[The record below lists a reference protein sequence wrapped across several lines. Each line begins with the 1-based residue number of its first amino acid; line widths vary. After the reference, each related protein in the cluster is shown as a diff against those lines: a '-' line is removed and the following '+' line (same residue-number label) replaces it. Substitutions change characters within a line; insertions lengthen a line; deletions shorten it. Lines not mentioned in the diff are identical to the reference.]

1 MFKPKL
7 FKTSFLILNVC
18 IGLSANA
25 QQVVLPEPAYNLVL
39 KAPVSTWDEAL
50 PLGNGLMGGLLWGE
64 NNTIK
69 LSLDRGD
76 LVGLTPL

>member
-25 QQVVLPEPAYNLVL
+25 QQVVLPEPSYNLYL
-39 KAPVSTWDEAL
+39 KTV
-50 PLGNGLMGGLLWGE
+50 
-64 NNTIK
+64 
-69 LSLDRGD
+69 
-76 LVGLTPL
+76 